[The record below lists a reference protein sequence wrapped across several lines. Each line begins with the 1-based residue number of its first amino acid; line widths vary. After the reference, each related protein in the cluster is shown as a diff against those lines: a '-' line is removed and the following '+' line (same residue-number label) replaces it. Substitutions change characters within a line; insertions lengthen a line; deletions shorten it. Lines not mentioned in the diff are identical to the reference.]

1 MASNIIELNSKY
13 KFNIVDKIGEGISSN
28 VYKGIEI
35 ATNLLVA
42 IKVLNKT
49 IQIKRNMDL
58 IQNEINITNY
68 IKDNPHESMIKCYDI
83 IKQGMFYYIIFEFA
97 TNTLNDIINKIPK
110 SMIFIYFKQL
120 VEGLI
125 YFKKH
130 NIIHNDI
137 KPHNILLVD
146 SKLKF
151 CDFGMACQNDTN
163 HDFICGS
170 PMYMNLE
177 KLNGNNFTNGDFW
190 SIKIIFYQMIFS
202 THPFVGAKDRQSLVK
217 KINSGIT
224 CPLEIKPYTILLK
237 KLINNEIFFPEDL
250 IFEIEKCEEEL
261 NMTTDSNIKIDSNI
275 NVNINI
281 KLENNLDHI
290 DHIDHIAHINK
301 IDHIDHID
309 HIDNIDNKFE
319 ELTVSDMSEII
330 LKPPSNFNS
339 SYDLLK
345 TTINS
350 FEMIDI

>member
-1 MASNIIELNSKY
+1 MESNIIELNSKY
-13 KFNIVDKIGEGISSN
+13 IFSIVDKIGEGISSN
-28 VYKGIEI
+28 VYKGIDI
-35 ATNLLVA
+35 ATKLPVA

-49 IQIKRNMDL
+49 IQIKKNMDL

-68 IKDNPHESMIKCYDI
+68 IKENPDDSMIKCYDI

-97 TNTLNDIINKIPK
+97 TNTLNDIINKIPR

-120 VEGLI
+120 VQGLI

-177 KLNGNNFTNGDFW
+177 KLNGNNCTNGDFW
-190 SIKIIFYQMIFS
+190 SIKIIFYQMIYS
-202 THPFVGAKDRQSLVK
+202 THPFVGAKDRNALVK

-224 CPLEIKPYTILLK
+224 YPSEIKPYSVLLK
-237 KLINNEIFFPEDL
+237 KLINNEIIFPEDL

-261 NMTTDSNIKIDSNI
+261 KTIIEHNDDNYN
-275 NVNINI
+275 
-281 KLENNLDHI
+281 LNNL
-290 DHIDHIAHINK
+290 NK
-301 IDHIDHID
+301 LDMTNKVDM
-309 HIDNIDNKFE
+309 IDNKFE
-319 ELTVSDMSEII
+319 ELTVSDMSEVI